1 MKMKKITRFFA
12 CSAIALMLFAGLNAK
27 AQMPKL
33 GVGLN
38 AGLPTTDDYY
48 KIALGADLRLQFNV
62 AKQLSIPFTVGY
74 TNFVGKEINL
84 ALVDLPAGVPYDNK
98 VPNYD
103 FIPVKGGLKYFF
115 DKKGSGM
122 YGLAEV
128 GAAFGL
134 TRYSKVG
141 FLYSPA
147 LGYSWSSGF
156 DLGLKYEAISGGLK
170 DNKDN
175 IGQIAVRVA
184 YGFKL

>member
-1 MKMKKITRFFA
+1 MKKYTRFLA
-12 CSAIALMLFAGLNAK
+12 VSAVAISLFAGLGAK

-33 GVGLN
+33 GVGLT
-38 AGLPTTDDYY
+38 AGVPTTDDYY

-62 AKQLSIPFTVGY
+62 AKQLSIPITVGY
-74 TNFVGKEINL
+74 TNFVGKEIDMS
-84 ALVDLPAGVPYDNK
+84 LVDLPAGIPYEDK

-115 DKKGSGM
+115 DKSGSGM
-122 YGLAEV
+122 YGLAVV

-147 LGYSWSSGF
+147 LGYSWSSGL
-156 DLGLKYEAISGGLK
+156 DLGLKYEAISGALK
-170 DNKDN
+170 SNKDN
-175 IGQIAVRVA
+175 IGQIAFRVA

>member
-1 MKMKKITRFFA
+1 MKNYTKFLA
-12 CSAIALMLFAGLNAK
+12 ASAVALSLFASLNAK

-33 GVGLN
+33 GVGLG
-38 AGLPTTDDYY
+38 AGVPTTDDYY

-62 AKQLSIPFTVGY
+62 SKQLSIPFTVGY
-74 TNFVGKEINL
+74 TNFVGKDRDM
-84 ALVDLPAGVPYDNK
+84 ALVDLPAGVPYDDK
-98 VPNYD
+98 IPNYD

-115 DKKGSGM
+115 DKSGSGM

-134 TRYSKVG
+134 TRYSQVG

-147 LGYSWSSGF
+147 LGYAWSSGL
-156 DLGLKYEAISGGLK
+156 DLGLKYEAISGAMK
-170 DNKDN
+170 VNKDN
-175 IGQIAVRVA
+175 IGQVAFRVA

>member
-1 MKMKKITRFFA
+1 MKKIKRFFA
-12 CSAIALMLFAGLNAK
+12 CSAIALSLFATLNAK

-48 KIALGADLRLQFNV
+48 KIALGADLRLQFDV

-74 TNFVGKEINL
+74 TNFVGKEIDM
-84 ALVDLPAGVPYDNK
+84 ALVDLPAGVPYSGK

-115 DKKGSGM
+115 DKSGSGM

-134 TRYSKVG
+134 TRYSKIG

-170 DNKDN
+170 NNQDN
-175 IGQIAVRVA
+175 IGQIGLRVA